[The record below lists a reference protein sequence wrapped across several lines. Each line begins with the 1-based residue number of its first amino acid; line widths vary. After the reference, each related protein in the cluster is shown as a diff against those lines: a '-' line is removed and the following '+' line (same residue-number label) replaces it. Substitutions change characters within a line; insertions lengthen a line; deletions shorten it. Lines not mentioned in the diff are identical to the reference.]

1 MYDRTVLNNGLPV
14 LTSTMP
20 QTRSVTL
27 AVFVGAGSRYETDE
41 MAGLSHFLEH
51 LPFKG
56 TRDWPTAKHVSEA
69 IEGVGGMMNAST
81 DREMTVYW
89 VKVARDH
96 FPRRRLCP
104 VGHDPPSY
112 P

>member
-89 VKVARDH
+89 VKVA
-96 FPRRRLCP
+96 PRPL
-104 VGHDPPSY
+104 PPRPSLSCRT
-112 P
+112 